1 MFWSVR
7 LFPAFVFVA
16 VLVLSPV
23 THADPATSGLDP
35 ALNNRHVVDRWFDEE
50 ADESTRASQDANNL
64 ASLQDLKE
72 AHDRTVGFAKSA
84 DQAPAEGSTSR
95 HVVDRWF
102 ETGDPS
108 TAIYAEATGSPSL
121 WAPAAPEPDTK
132 HADD

>member
-23 THADPATSGLDP
+23 AHADPATSGLDR
-35 ALNNRHVVDRWFDEE
+35 ALNTRHVVDRWFDEQP
-50 ADESTRASQDANNL
+50 DESTRAAQDAKNL

-72 AHDRTVGFAKSA
+72 AHDRTVGSAKSA
-84 DQAPAEGSTSR
+84 DQARAEGSTSR

-102 ETGDPS
+102 ETGEPS
-108 TAIYAEATGSPSL
+108 RGPYA
-121 WAPAAPEPDTK
+121 
-132 HADD
+132 